1 MSQADEQR
9 ATNIKQSDDAPELAA
24 RLNDTPE
31 VEGHFRSR
39 LTDED
44 PELAARLDDAPDV
57 EGHFRSRLTDEDEG
71 LDMSGGAE
79 GFRR

>member
-44 PELAARLDDAPDV
+44 
-57 EGHFRSRLTDEDEG
+57 EG